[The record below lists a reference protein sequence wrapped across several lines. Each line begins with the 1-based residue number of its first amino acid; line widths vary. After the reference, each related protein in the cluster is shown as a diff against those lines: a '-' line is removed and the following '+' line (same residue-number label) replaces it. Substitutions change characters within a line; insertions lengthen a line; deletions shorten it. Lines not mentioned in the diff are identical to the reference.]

1 MAVEGG
7 KMMRCFTEI
16 STGCFVPTS
25 RPTSRR
31 GYSGGF
37 TDSVRHMFGWE
48 SGMFGMFFRIINA
61 HHSRKRDVEN
71 KHPAQHPVQKR
82 LRISGFGRLGM
93 LGMFSGPPRM
103 RRFEESSYIAGGTF
117 YFPNIPT
124 SRLGHRV
131 LNQNHATWTRTAGPQ
146 VEWRSAA

>member
-1 MAVEGG
+1 MAVEAG

-93 LGMFSGPPRM
+93 FGMFSVPPRV
-103 RRFEESSYIAGGTF
+103 RRIGEIILYNGG
-117 YFPNIPT
+117 YVLLPEHPDIPF
-124 SRLGHRV
+124 GI
-131 LNQNHATWTRTAGPQ
+131 G
-146 VEWRSAA
+146 